1 MHVTGVCVC
10 GVHVTGVVGVTCV
23 VCGTGVVGVTCVVC
37 VVCM

>member
-1 MHVTGVCVC
+1 MYGGCDLCSVC

-23 VCGTGVVGVTCVVC
+23 VCGVHVTSLVC